1 LIVEV
6 ATLGCLL
13 LILDIEGAR
22 LNVQKRLSVLQ
33 PT

>member
-1 LIVEV
+1 VIVEV
-6 ATLGCLL
+6 AALGCLL

-22 LNVQKRLSVLQ
+22 LNVKKALGLQ